1 MYFRMLLD
9 ESTGQI
15 TYLLADLDAAQ
26 AVLIDPRSQDA
37 AVIQAMLDEHRL
49 RLVRVLCTDGHE
61 RCRAQ
66 WPALTEALPATRDLP
81 VAAALGDGDTV
92 VFGSEHLRVVATP
105 GHTEQGLSYQWR
117 DRVFCGDLLTPM
129 GCPDRPGV
137 SNPSAWW
144 DSVSRKVF
152 SLPPETLL
160 FNGHSTSAWS
170 VSNVLTQR
178 RRHPWFAGL
187 RRDDALALMKAS

>member
-9 ESTGQI
+9 DASGQI

-26 AVLIDPRSQDA
+26 AVLIDPVGQDA
-37 AVIQAMLDEHRL
+37 TVVQAMLDEHRL

-61 RCRAQ
+61 RCRKQ
-66 WPALTEALPATRDLP
+66 WQALMAALPAARDLQS
-81 VAAALGDGDTV
+81 AAALADGDAV

-105 GHTEQGLSYQWR
+105 GHTDQGLSYQWR

-129 GCPDRPGV
+129 SCPDRPGV

-152 SLPPETLL
+152 GLPAETLL
-160 FNGHSTSAWS
+160 FNGHSTASWS
-170 VSNVLTQR
+170 VSNVLAQR
-178 RRHPWFAGL
+178 RGHPWFAGL
-187 RRDDALALMKAS
+187 RRDDALALMKAN

>member
-9 ESTGQI
+9 EESGQI
-15 TYLLADLDAAQ
+15 SYLLADLDAAE
-26 AVLIDPRSQDA
+26 AVLIDPRAQDA
-37 AVIQAMLDEHRL
+37 SVIQAMLDEHRL
-49 RLVRVLCTDGHE
+49 KLIKVLCTDGHE
-61 RCRAQ
+61 RCRMQ
-66 WPALTEALPATRDLP
+66 WSELIEVLPAAACLGASAAP
-81 VAAALGDGDTV
+81 VDGDTV

-105 GHTEQGLSYQWR
+105 GHTPNGLSFQWR

-137 SNPSAWW
+137 SSPAAWW
-144 DSVSRKVF
+144 DSVSGKLF

-160 FNGHSTSAWS
+160 FNGHATSSWS

-187 RRDDALALMKAS
+187 RRDDALALMKAI